1 MTGDKLTCPY
11 CERSFGRDEVENAEL
26 WRERAE
32 LAAALGPAWK
42 LANEYADCFRATR
55 GANMALKKRVR
66 ILREAAKLWQTQEF
80 QFDGKKYRIKQG
92 HIIQA
97 LYDVCSMDKT
107 GFQNHNYL
115 KRVLLKEAERLSEE
129 GLTGKEE
136 EEREKA
142 RGQRSEVRDQQ
153 EKEEMTLKEW
163 REKEGMQSLGELF
176 GHNKQGGDE
185 P

>member
-1 MTGDKLTCPY
+1 
-11 CERSFGRDEVENAEL
+11 
-26 WRERAE
+26 
-32 LAAALGPAWK
+32 
-42 LANEYADCFRATR
+42 
-55 GANMALKKRVR
+55 
-66 ILREAAKLWQTQEF
+66 
-80 QFDGKKYRIKQG
+80 
-92 HIIQA
+92 
-97 LYDVCSMDKT
+97 
-107 GFQNHNYL
+107 L
-115 KRVLLKEAERLSEE
+115 KRVLLKHGERLSEE
-129 GLTGKEE
+129 GLTAKEE